1 MKKGILILLIL
12 SAICGAMS
20 AKDVLLYSY
29 QAQRIEFKNQALVS
43 LLDSI
48 AEHVENMSCH
58 CGSDSIVYSV
68 SFSKTTNWPSDKRVV
83 IGVYV
88 DDMKN
93 YLCRDWKYVSYLNR
107 KGKMY
112 RIYVTIC
119 CEEDADWV
127 SAASSEFFIVTESIT
142 QKKYKRQYTKKE
154 LQMLYEQCKVEDDGG
169 TEIYFVYDNEIF
181 SYWRGRFCDG
191 SIIPPI
197 R

>member
-12 SAICGAMS
+12 SATCGAMS
-20 AKDVLLYSY
+20 AKDILLYSY

-58 CGSDSIVYSV
+58 CNCDSIVYNV

-83 IGVYV
+83 IGVYI
-88 DDMKN
+88 DDMQN

-127 SAASSEFFIVTESIT
+127 SAASSEFFTVTESIT

-154 LQMLYEQCKVEDDGG
+154 LQMLYEQCQVEDDGG
-169 TEIYFVYDNEIF
+169 TDIYFVYDNGIF

-191 SIIPPI
+191 SIISP
-197 R
+197 